1 LKNKLYLDLT
11 GFRFISSSYMYHQ
24 KYHYVN
30 QRRNWMAAQQYCR
43 EFYNDLATFES
54 MDDINQLKRP
64 SFMISKVWI
73 GLWDDPTSRKGAMSH
88 DPNSWR
94 WSATGSTSTTGY
106 HNMKSFQIDFH
117 EAAQT
122 CMIIM
127 SDGKWDDESCSSTFH
142 FVCYNGKKKNI
153 TWEDAQSYCR
163 ANHTDLAVIEEKK
176 ENRNVKSVI
185 QGQTGWIGLYRKPW
199 MWSDG
204 SNSSFRNWLKNSPDN
219 LLTDEH
225 CVVEDPDHGWEDRRC
240 SRKIPFICQGG
251 KRHLNSLTLF
261 CLLMCSLTELK
272 DHYFK
277 ICLNFPLFLSLDCGH
292 SCKFC
297 NYFN

>member
-30 QRRNWMAAQQYCR
+30 QRRNWTAAQQYCR

-54 MDDINQLKRP
+54 MDDVNQLKRP

-73 GLWDDPTSRKGAMSH
+73 GLWDDPTSWK
-88 DPNSWR
+88 
-94 WSATGSTSTTGY
+94 
-106 HNMKSFQIDFH
+106 
-117 EAAQT
+117 AQT

-153 TWEDAQSYCR
+153 TWEDARSYCR
-163 ANHTDLAVIEEKK
+163 ANHTDLAMIEEKK

-185 QGQTGWIGLYRKPW
+185 QGQSGWIGLYREPW

-277 ICLNFPLFLSLDCGH
+277 ICLNFPLFLSLDFGH